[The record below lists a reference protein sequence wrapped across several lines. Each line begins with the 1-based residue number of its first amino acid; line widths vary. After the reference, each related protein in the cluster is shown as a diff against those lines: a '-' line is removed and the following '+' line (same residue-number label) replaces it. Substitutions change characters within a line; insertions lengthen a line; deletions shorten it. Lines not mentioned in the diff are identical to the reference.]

1 MLNLA
6 IELIVA
12 GLLAATIGYC
22 VLLNRQL
29 RRLRVDGGEL
39 RRTMENLVAATNHAE
54 RALAG
59 LKASAV
65 QVEHGLAKRLDEADH
80 VTGKLGEQLAQG
92 ETVLNRIT
100 QITKAM
106 QDGRDMGRDVGLG
119 RGPLDDEAGTVHA
132 APFHRAA

>member
-6 IELIVA
+6 IEIIVA

-29 RRLRVDGGEL
+29 KRLRVDGGEL

-54 RALAG
+54 RALQG
-59 LKASAV
+59 LKAHAGNV
-65 QVEHGLAKRLDEADH
+65 QQGLGQRLDEADH
-80 VTGKLGEQLAQG
+80 VSEKLDAQLKQG
-92 ETVLNRIT
+92 EAVLTRIT

-106 QDGRDMGRDVGLG
+106 QDGRDLAHAHQA
-119 RGPLDDEAGTVHA
+119 EALSEA
-132 APFHRAA
+132 PAPFHRAA

>member
-22 VLLNRQL
+22 VMLNRQL
-29 RRLRVDGGEL
+29 RRLRADGGEL

-54 RALAG
+54 RSLAG
-59 LKASAV
+59 LKAHSV
-65 QVEHGLAKRLDEADH
+65 QIEQGLGKRLDEADH
-80 VTGKLGEQLAQG
+80 VSTRLTEQLEQG
-92 ETVLNRIT
+92 ETVLSRIT

-106 QDGRDMGRDVGLG
+106 QDGRAVER
-119 RGPLDDEAGTVHA
+119 DDEDAAPAVMRA
-132 APFHRAA
+132 PAPFHRAA

>member
-22 VLLNRQL
+22 VMLNRQL
-29 RRLRVDGGEL
+29 KRLRVDGGEL

-65 QVEHGLAKRLDEADH
+65 DVQDGLGRRLDEADH
-80 VTGKLGEQLAQG
+80 VSGRLDEQLKQG
-92 ETVLNRIT
+92 EAVLTRIT
-100 QITKAM
+100 RITKAM
-106 QDGRDMGRDVGLG
+106 QEGRDAGAFDA
-119 RGPLDDEAGTVHA
+119 EAP

>member
-1 MLNLA
+1 MLGFL
-6 IELIVA
+6 IEIIVA

-59 LKASAV
+59 LKTSAV
-65 QVEHGLAKRLDEADH
+65 QVEQGLGRRLDEADH
-80 VTGKLGEQLAQG
+80 VS
-92 ETVLNRIT
+92 
-100 QITKAM
+100 
-106 QDGRDMGRDVGLG
+106 
-119 RGPLDDEAGTVHA
+119 AGSA
-132 APFHRAA
+132 NS